1 MAVAVGG
8 VGCWDNTN
16 DDDDDDDTHTQG
28 KRGNRRKQIEI
39 GITAAC

>member
-16 DDDDDDDTHTQG
+16 DDDDTHTQG